1 MDLNS
6 ALERIAFRG
15 PRHVSHDT
23 LRELQRAF
31 LLAVPF
37 ENLDIHLGKRIEIT
51 PQAVY
56 RKIVEKKRGGFCY
69 ELNSLFHDLLLEMD
83 FKVTFLAAR
92 MMRDGRPGTPMGH
105 MVLRVDVDGTAWLV
119 DVGNGK
125 SAREPLRFDGSNTTT
140 AEGISFRV
148 GESELGLALL
158 ETGQNGNW
166 QPRFII
172 DPQPRQRAEF
182 DAVCDWTQ
190 TSPESIFTQRRACT
204 LARPEGR
211 LLLMN
216 NLLTI
221 TERDKIEER
230 VIREDEYEKTLQELF
245 GISFSPPASSNI

>member
-6 ALERIAFRG
+6 ALDRIAFRG
-15 PRHVSHDT
+15 RRHASYDT

-37 ENLDIHLGKRIEIT
+37 ENLDIHLGRRIGIT
-51 PQAVY
+51 PEAVY
-56 RKIVEKKRGGFCY
+56 RKVIEQRRGGFCF
-69 ELNSLFHDLLLEMD
+69 ELNSLFHDLLFELGFEV
-83 FKVTFLAAR
+83 KFLAAR

-105 MVLRVDVDGTAWLV
+105 MVLRVDVDGAAWLT

-125 SAREPLRFDGSNTTT
+125 SAREPLNFDGSNTTT

-148 GESELGLALL
+148 GESEPGLALL
-158 ETGQNGNW
+158 ETDDDGNW

-172 DPQPRQRAEF
+172 DPQPRRRDEF
-182 DAVCDWTQ
+182 HAVCDWTQ

-204 LARPEGR
+204 LARPDGR
-211 LLLMN
+211 VLLMN
-216 NLLTI
+216 NQLTI

-230 VIREDEYEKTLQELF
+230 LVRDDEYEKTLQELF
-245 GISFSPPASSNI
+245 GIQI